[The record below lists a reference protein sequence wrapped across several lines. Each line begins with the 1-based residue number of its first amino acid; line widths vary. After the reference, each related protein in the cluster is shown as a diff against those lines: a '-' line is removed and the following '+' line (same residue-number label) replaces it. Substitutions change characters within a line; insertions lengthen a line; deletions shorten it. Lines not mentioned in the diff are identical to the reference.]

1 MRKSRTTLILF
12 LSLYTLMSIA
22 QGNLLITPT
31 RVVFEENKNRE
42 DLNITNIGNDS
53 AVYMVSLVHYKMLEN
68 GGFQQIDDQSL
79 STPWADD
86 FLRIF
91 PRRVKLGPKE
101 SQTIRM
107 QFRKLADMKDGEYR
121 SHLYFRAEKEVS
133 PLGME
138 DAEQDTTQMAVKIT
152 PIFGISIPVIIRTGQ
167 LDCTN
172 TLSDV
177 SFSAI
182 NDSTAQVTVAIGRN
196 GLASCYGDLKVD
208 YTPEDGATTTVG
220 LAKGIAVYTD
230 LDKRYFKLAIR
241 LTDGKTFTKGK
252 LDISFSNSTG
262 ASKEL
267 AQIVYNIL

>member
-1 MRKSRTTLILF
+1 MRKSRTTLILL
-12 LSLYTLMSIA
+12 LSLYALMTNA

-31 RVVFEENKNRE
+31 RVVFEDNKNRE

-53 AVYMVSLVHYKMLEN
+53 AVYMVSLVHYKMLPN

-107 QFRKLADMKDGEYR
+107 QFRKLSGMTDGEYR

-133 PLGME
+133 PLGMN
-138 DAEQDTTQMAVKIT
+138 DDKADSTQMAVKIT
-152 PIFGISIPVIIRTGQ
+152 PIFGISIPVIVRTGE
-167 LDCTN
+167 LNYSN

-177 SFSAI
+177 TYTAI

-196 GLASCYGDLKVD
+196 GSASCYGDLKID
-208 YTPEDGATTTVG
+208 YTSEAVTTTTVG

-241 LTDGKTFTKGK
+241 LTEGKVFSKGK
-252 LDISFSNSTG
+252 LDITFSNSTG
-262 ASKEL
+262 DKNEL
-267 AQIVYNIL
+267 AKITHNL